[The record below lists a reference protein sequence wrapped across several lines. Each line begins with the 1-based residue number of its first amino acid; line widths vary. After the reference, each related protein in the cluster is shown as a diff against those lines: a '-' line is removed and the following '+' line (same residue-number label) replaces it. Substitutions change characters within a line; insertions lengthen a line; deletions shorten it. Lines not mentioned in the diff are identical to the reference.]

1 MIVKI
6 YIGNDLVTLYKD
18 ESISITSSVLDIS
31 DITKNTTDY
40 TKSFTVPANEN
51 NNKIFKHYY
60 NANIDNTFDARI
72 KVDGRIEL
80 NGIPFR
86 VGKFLLQKVKIKQ
99 GKPSSYTI
107 NFWGN
112 LVSISDSVGKDELT
126 SLDLT
131 AFSHPY
137 NSSNVKLGLT
147 TNTFTNGGAFDAG
160 DLIYNLIAKK
170 QYYYTSDLTDTTQ
183 TDALTNIH
191 YNASAGTGVIWND
204 LRPSLKLIKII
215 EAIETDYNLSF
226 SRDFFG
232 RSEFT
237 ELFMWM
243 NNEQGNAIGGGTE
256 EIDFTSGD
264 TDNVNL
270 TTNVFTFFAFN
281 TSASNDEIYWEL
293 GLNIYTNVANAG
305 KEITVITYNND
316 EIIQEQT
323 IKFVNAF
330 GSGIAVSWLKDLDN
344 QGNAA
349 GVTYKIR
356 YEIKSDTEITF
367 WTSLFQYKKGFE
379 NVTYQTD
386 GASQTITSQ
395 FNVANNLPKIKIIDF
410 LKGIF
415 QMFKLI
421 VIPKDNGVIY
431 VNTLKDYYLQGQ
443 LYDITRYINWES
455 YDVSRGDILSEINY
469 NFQEPK
475 TIANLQFKENTSIA
489 YGDLEAIIR
498 DSTTNEVLEG
508 SKAEIKLPFEQFI
521 YDRLIDLDTGE
532 STSVVYSAIIDE
544 KKEAVNPKPHI
555 FYNIN
560 NNLSGQTIGFINDVG
575 ISEVMTSTI
584 NIPSHV
590 NDLTTKNYSTVF
602 GEEFNEYDGVK
613 ITNTLYSNYHE
624 PYITQVFNIKRRNFI
639 FDVATLPLK
648 VLLNLEL
655 NDMLRIKDDYF
666 RIDKFTTDL
675 VTRKTQLELI
685 NSFEFTLY
693 GFSTANTN
701 ISLSKEAQTYTT
713 YVTNLSAYT
722 VAEIDAGFGTGWIT
736 TTDDGSGNLI
746 FTVLENTFLRRYI
759 YIEVTDTSTLQK
771 ITFYVNQKGIIVKAD
786 NDTITSDTN
795 LITADY
801 V

>member
-330 GSGIAVSWLKDLDN
+330 GSGIAVSWLRDLDN
-344 QGNAA
+344 QGIAA

>member
-1 MIVKI
+1 MIVQI
-6 YIGNDLVTLYKD
+6 YIGNDLVKLYQE

-40 TKSFTVPANEN
+40 TKSFTVPANET

-86 VGKFLLQKVKIKQ
+86 IGKFLLQKVKIKQ

-112 LVSISDSVGKDELT
+112 LVSISDSVGNDELA
-126 SLDLT
+126 SLDLS
-131 AFSHPY
+131 AFSHSY
-137 NSSNVKLGLT
+137 NSSNVKLGLEG
-147 TNTFTNGGAFDAG
+147 NLFSG
-160 DLIYNLIAKK
+160 DLIYNLLVKK

-191 YNASAGTGVIWND
+191 YNPSANTGVIWND
-204 LRPSLKLIKII
+204 LAPSLKLIKII
-215 EAIETDYNLSF
+215 EAIEVDYGITF

-237 ELFMWM
+237 QLFMWM
-243 NNEQGNAIGGGTE
+243 INETGNAIGGGTLE
-256 EIDFTSGD
+256 VDFNSGD

-270 TTNVFTFFAFN
+270 TTNVGTFFAFN
-281 TSASNDEIYWEL
+281 SSASNDEVYWEL
-293 GLNIYTNVANAG
+293 GLNIYTDPSNVG
-305 KEITVITYNND
+305 KEITIITYNDD

-323 IKFVNAF
+323 VKFFLFF
-330 GSGIAVSWLKDLDN
+330 GNGLAGSYIKDLNN
-344 QGNAA
+344 QGIAA
-349 GVTYKIR
+349 GVTYNIR
-356 YEIKSDTEITF
+356 YEVKSTSEITF
-367 WTSLFQYKKGFE
+367 YSSLFQYRKGWQ
-379 NVTYQTD
+379 NITYQTD
-386 GASQTITSQ
+386 GAMQTITSQ
-395 FNVANNLPKIKIIDF
+395 FNAGSNLPKIKIIDF

-415 QMFKLI
+415 QMFKLV
-421 VIPKDNGVIY
+421 VIPQPNGIIY
-431 VNTLKDYYLQGQ
+431 VNTLKDYYSQGQ
-443 LYDITRYINWES
+443 LYDVTEYINFES
-455 YDVSRGDILSEINY
+455 YEVARGEILSEINY
-469 NFQEPK
+469 NFQDPK

-489 YGDLEAIIR
+489 YGDLEAILR
-498 DSTTNEVLEG
+498 DTTTGEVLEG
-508 SKAEIKLPFEQFI
+508 GKIDINLPFEQFI
-521 YDRLIDLDTGE
+521 YDRLVDQETGE
-532 STSVVYSAIIDE
+532 NTNVVYSAIIDE
-544 KKEAVNPKPHI
+544 KKEGVNPKPHI

-560 NNLSGQTIGFINDVG
+560 NELSGQAIGFINDVG
-575 ISEVMTSTI
+575 IAEPITTTI

-590 NDLTTKNYSTVF
+590 DDISTKNYSTVF
-602 GEEFNEYDGVK
+602 GYEYNEYDGIK
-613 ITNTLYSNYHE
+613 IKNTLYSNYHE
-624 PYITQVFNIKRRNFI
+624 PYINQVFNIKRRNFI

-675 VTRKTQLELI
+675 VTKKTQLELV
-685 NSFEFTLY
+685 NSFEYTLY

-701 ISLSKEAQTYTT
+701 ISLSKEAQAYTT

-722 VAEIDAGFGTGWIT
+722 VTEIDAGYGTGWIT

-746 FTVLENTFLRRYI
+746 FTVTQNTSANRYI

-771 ITFYVNQKGIIVKAD
+771 ITFYINQKGMFGVLDFSNPNNTALGLLLL
-786 NDTITSDTN
+786 TN
-795 LITADY
+795 KF
-801 V
+801 